1 MNNADLLAIIAQA
14 EQEGWTELDL
24 SEHDLE
30 VLPSEI
36 GRLQSLKK
44 LILGKRDD
52 EGREKG
58 NRFTAI
64 PQEIFQLINL
74 KELHTPYNQITAIPD
89 AIAKLVN
96 LTRLDLSDNQ
106 ITAIPDAIANLANLT
121 EIDISGNQ
129 ITLIPDVI
137 ANLANLTE
145 ISFRNNQ
152 ITAIPDTIAQLSN
165 LTTLFLNNNQIKV
178 IPDSISNLANLTRLY
193 LGGNKIT
200 TIPDWI
206 SNLANLTSISLWS
219 NQITAI
225 PDAIAQL
232 SNLTELNLRGN
243 QITAIPDAIAQL
255 SNLTTLYLNSN
266 KITAIPD
273 AIAQLSNLTT
283 LSLDSNQ
290 ITAIPDA
297 IAQLSNL
304 TTLRLDGNPLPIPVE
319 ILKDYKN
326 PTAIFDFWAER
337 ERKPLNEAKVILVGQ
352 GTVGK
357 TSLVKRLLDNQ
368 FDAAERKTEG
378 ISIRDWQVKAKKE
391 QVKLR
396 VWDFGGQEI
405 MHATHQFFL
414 TERSLYLL
422 VINTREDE
430 RANKIEY
437 WLKLIETL
445 GQQAPVIIVGNKVD
459 DHPLDLDERGL
470 QNKYPNIKAFIG
482 TSCLNGRGISEL
494 KKKIV
499 EIIAEQMPHVFDPIP
514 VSWLALKNQLEQ
526 DDRDYITFEQYEQ
539 KCIDEGI
546 TKESSRHTLV
556 RLLHELGIVL
566 NFSDDP
572 RFRRLKDTNVLNP
585 EWVTVGAYKVINDNL
600 LMTKHKGVLYWQDSA
615 RVFQPKSRK
624 EEDCYNTPE
633 TRKFILD
640 MMEKFELCFPMDNS
654 SDRDYPDYLIPDIL
668 PKEEPDTGKW
678 DDCLNFEYHYDKVL
692 PNSVIS
698 RFIVK
703 ARRHIDRSLK
713 PTYWRTGVILASKD
727 GNKAYVKADL
737 EDAKIFVRISGN
749 ISTRRIFLSIIR
761 DIFDE
766 IHEKPVLTVSENV
779 ALPDN
784 PKITV
789 PYEDLCDLERDGTL
803 DFKPYGTRQ
812 RYEVRALLDGIETTN
827 ERSDRLT
834 KYEQIPRNRQRM
846 DTPPPTPPKRNPW
859 TSGSFF
865 LVALVVI
872 TAAFAIISTYVPWY
886 AFPIIL
892 IAAILAVGIVG
903 ALQLRNDEGLAET
916 NFMTLMIETYKRL
929 PLLKQDK
936 SPK

>member
-1 MNNADLLAIIAQA
+1 M
-14 EQEGWTELDL
+14 
-24 SEHDLE
+24 
-30 VLPSEI
+30 
-36 GRLQSLKK
+36 
-44 LILGKRDD
+44 
-52 EGREKG
+52 
-58 NRFTAI
+58 
-64 PQEIFQLINL
+64 
-74 KELHTPYNQITAIPD
+74 
-89 AIAKLVN
+89 
-96 LTRLDLSDNQ
+96 
-106 ITAIPDAIANLANLT
+106 
-121 EIDISGNQ
+121 
-129 ITLIPDVI
+129 
-137 ANLANLTE
+137 
-145 ISFRNNQ
+145 
-152 ITAIPDTIAQLSN
+152 
-165 LTTLFLNNNQIKV
+165 
-178 IPDSISNLANLTRLY
+178 
-193 LGGNKIT
+193 
-200 TIPDWI
+200 
-206 SNLANLTSISLWS
+206 
-219 NQITAI
+219 
-225 PDAIAQL
+225 
-232 SNLTELNLRGN
+232 
-243 QITAIPDAIAQL
+243 
-255 SNLTTLYLNSN
+255 
-266 KITAIPD
+266 
-273 AIAQLSNLTT
+273 
-283 LSLDSNQ
+283 
-290 ITAIPDA
+290 
-297 IAQLSNL
+297 
-304 TTLRLDGNPLPIPVE
+304 
-319 ILKDYKN
+319 
-326 PTAIFDFWAER
+326 
-337 ERKPLNEAKVILVGQ
+337 
-352 GTVGK
+352 
-357 TSLVKRLLDNQ
+357 LDNQ

-414 TERSLYLL
+414 TERSLYVL

-514 VSWLALKNQLEQ
+514 VSWLAVKNQLEQ

-539 KCIDEGI
+539 KCKDEGI

-572 RFRRLKDTNVLNP
+572 RFRRLKYTNVLNP

-678 DDCLNFEYHYDKVL
+678 DDSLNFEYHYDKVL

-703 ARRHIDRSLK
+703 ARRHIDRSPK

-834 KYEQIPRNRQRM
+834 KYEQMTRNRQRM
-846 DTPPPTPPKRNPW
+846 DTPPPPTPPKRNPW

-872 TAAFAIISTYVPWY
+872 TAAFAITSTYVPWY

-916 NFMTLMIETYKRL
+916 NFMSLMIETYKRL

>member
-1 MNNADLLAIIAQA
+1 MNDAELLAIIAQA
-14 EQEGWTELDL
+14 EREGWTELDL
-24 SEHDLE
+24 SGKDLE
-30 VLPSEI
+30 GLPSEI
-36 GRLQSLKK
+36 GRLQSLEK
-44 LILGKRDD
+44 LILG
-52 EGREKG
+52 EPHKG
-58 NRFTAI
+58 NRLTVI
-64 PQEIFQLINL
+64 PQEIFQLTNL
-74 KELHTPYNQITAIPD
+74 KELSISYNQITTIPS
-89 AIAKLVN
+89 AIAQLSN
-96 LTRLDLSDNQ
+96 LTELHLSDNQ
-106 ITAIPDAIANLANLT
+106 ITAIPDAI
-121 EIDISGNQ
+121 S
-129 ITLIPDVI
+129 
-137 ANLANLTE
+137 
-145 ISFRNNQ
+145 
-152 ITAIPDTIAQLSN
+152 
-165 LTTLFLNNNQIKV
+165 
-178 IPDSISNLANLTRLY
+178 
-193 LGGNKIT
+193 
-200 TIPDWI
+200 
-206 SNLANLTSISLWS
+206 
-219 NQITAI
+219 
-225 PDAIAQL
+225 
-232 SNLTELNLRGN
+232 
-243 QITAIPDAIAQL
+243 QL
-255 SNLTTLYLNSN
+255 SNLTTLYLDSN

-273 AIAQLSNLTT
+273 AIAQLSNLTS
-283 LSLDSNQ
+283 LSIYTNK

-304 TTLRLDGNPLPIPVE
+304 TRLYLYSNKITVIPDAITQLSNLTSLYLDNNQITAIPDAIANLANLTWLSLGGNQITAIPDAIANLAKLEDLRLNGNPLPIPVE
-319 ILKDYKN
+319 ILNDYEN
-326 PTAIFDFWAER
+326 PTAIFDFWVER

-470 QNKYPNIKAFIG
+470 QNKYPNIKALIG

-556 RLLHELGIVL
+556 RLLHELGIIL

-572 RFRRLKDTNVLNP
+572 RFRRLKYTNVLNP

-678 DDCLNFEYHYDKVL
+678 DDSLNFEYHYDKVL

-703 ARRHIDRSLK
+703 ARRHIDRSPK

-859 TSGSFF
+859 TSGSFY
-865 LVALVVI
+865 L
-872 TAAFAIISTYVPWY
+872 FA
-886 AFPIIL
+886 
-892 IAAILAVGIVG
+892 LAVGTAVCVIAINSVPQIFVPIVIIAIILVLVVVG
-903 ALQLRNDEGLAET
+903 IFQLRNDEGLGQDVFERIIHRILKILP
-916 NFMTLMIETYKRL
+916 FLKR
-929 PLLKQDK
+929 DK
-936 SPK
+936 S